1 MILTSSRSLIS
12 DQERFVRLTPTFA
25 QIEQEFRRF
34 AEQKHIPGL
43 AFGLVMDGELAY
55 SGTYGLRNVA
65 RQAPV
70 AQDSVF
76 RIASMTKSIT
86 AMCVIKLRDEGKL
99 RLDNPVA
106 DYVPELATL
115 QYPTTDSAPLT
126 VRDLLTMS
134 AGFPQDDP
142 WADRQLAIEDTHLG
156 DLLAAG
162 IAFSNPPGIAF

>member
-12 DQERFVRLTPTFA
+12 DQERFARLTPIFS

-34 AEQKHIPGL
+34 AEQKRIPGL

-55 SGTYGLRNVA
+55 SSTYGLRNVA
-65 RQAPV
+65 TQAPV
-70 AQDSVF
+70 AEDTVF

-106 DYVPELATL
+106 NYGPELAAL

-142 WADRQLAIEDTHLG
+142 WADRQLAIDDTQSGALM
-156 DLLAAG
+156 ATR
-162 IAFSNPPGIAF
+162 IA